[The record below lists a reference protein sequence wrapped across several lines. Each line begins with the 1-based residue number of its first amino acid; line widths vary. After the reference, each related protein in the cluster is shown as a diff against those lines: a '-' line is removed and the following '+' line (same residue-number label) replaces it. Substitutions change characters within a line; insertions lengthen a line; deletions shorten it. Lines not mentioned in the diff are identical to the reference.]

1 MSRMPAHVIDFAAS
15 PVEPLVRDITDPAI
29 VEAPYRSHTWRHFS
43 NPEKH
48 FTSGIWEAG
57 SHKEYCDC
65 DYDELCHILEG
76 QVRLTDAD
84 GSSREFGPGST
95 FVVAAGF
102 KGTWE
107 NLSAVRKVYVIL
119 GA

>member
-1 MSRMPAHVIDFAAS
+1 MSKMPLHVVDFAAS

-29 VEAPYRSHTWRHFS
+29 VEAPYRSQTWRHFS
-43 NPEKH
+43 NPQKQ
-48 FTSGIWEAG
+48 FTTGIWEAG

-65 DYDELCHILEG
+65 DYDELCHILDG
-76 QVRLTDAD
+76 QVRLTDSQ
-84 GSSREFGPGST
+84 GVSREFGPGSS

-107 NLSAVRKVYVIL
+107 NLTPVRKVYVIL
-119 GA
+119 GS

>member
-1 MSRMPAHVIDFAAS
+1 MSTLPAHVVDFADS

-29 VEAPYRSHTWRHFS
+29 VEAPYRSRTWRHFT
-43 NPEKH
+43 NPEKK
-48 FTSGIWEAG
+48 FTAGVWEAG

-76 QVRLTDAD
+76 RVRLTDAE
-84 GSSREFGPGST
+84 GISREFGPGDT

-107 NLSAVRKVYVIL
+107 NLTDVRKVYVIL
-119 GA
+119 G

>member
-1 MSRMPAHVIDFAAS
+1 MSKLPENVIDFAES
-15 PVEPLVRDITDPAI
+15 SIEPLVRDITDPAV

-43 NPEKH
+43 NPGKN
-48 FTSGIWEAG
+48 FTAGTWEAG
-57 SHKEYCDC
+57 VHKEYCDC
-65 DYDELCHILEG
+65 DFDELCHILEG
-76 QVRLTDAD
+76 QVRLTDVE
-84 GSSREFGPGST
+84 GRTREFGPGST

-107 NLSAVRKVYVIL
+107 NLSPVRKIYVIL